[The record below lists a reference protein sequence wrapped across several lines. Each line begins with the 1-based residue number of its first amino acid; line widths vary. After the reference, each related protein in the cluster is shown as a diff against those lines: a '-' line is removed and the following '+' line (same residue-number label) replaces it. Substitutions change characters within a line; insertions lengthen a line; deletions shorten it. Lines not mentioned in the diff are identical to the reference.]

1 MSKTRMPS
9 VKNVAAA
16 LESYKGRCDGEC
28 VDIRLQVYPAD
39 GFPFVGEWAIRFGDS
54 SYDLDH
60 NGYWG
65 ASCIDSETDC
75 TDLAK
80 DLIGQCADHAAQCG
94 ELIG

>member
-9 VKNVAAA
+9 AKNVAAA
-16 LESYKGRCDGEC
+16 LERYKGRCDGEC

-65 ASCIDSETDC
+65 ASCIESTRALANCETSR
-75 TDLAK
+75 TLRAP
-80 DLIGQCADHAAQCG
+80 GSSAAG
-94 ELIG
+94 AAR